1 MTTTAAQIAFSL
13 GLDEHELFRQAL
25 TSFLNEKKRQ
35 ILQLRLE
42 MLARYQADSIDDLE
56 TKIAQ
61 GTVAEHPAWED
72 LIVVENLGA
81 RLEELDAH
89 LNTLHNAPVDRIN

>member
-1 MTTTAAQIAFSL
+1 MPTTVEQIAVSL

-25 TSFLNEKKRQ
+25 MSFLNEKKRQ

-61 GTVAEHPAWED
+61 GIVAEHPAWED
-72 LIVVENLGA
+72 LIVIENLSV
-81 RLEELDAH
+81 RLEELDVH
-89 LNTLHNAPVDRIN
+89 LKALHNASSDRVN

>member
-1 MTTTAAQIAFSL
+1 MTTTVEQIAVSL

-25 TSFLNEKKRQ
+25 VSFLNEKKRQ

-42 MLARYQADSIDDLE
+42 MLARYQADSIGNLE

-61 GTVAEHPAWED
+61 GIVAEHPAWED
-72 LIVVENLGA
+72 LIVIENLSA
-81 RLEELDAH
+81 RLEELDVH
-89 LNTLHNAPVDRIN
+89 LNALYNATIDRVN

>member
-1 MTTTAAQIAFSL
+1 
-13 GLDEHELFRQAL
+13 
-25 TSFLNEKKRQ
+25 
-35 ILQLRLE
+35 
-42 MLARYQADSIDDLE
+42 MLARYQADSIDELE

-81 RLEELDAH
+81 RVEGLDAH